1 MKKLGSSGFSLIE
14 LMIVIAIMG
23 IIAALAVP
31 SYRDMLA
38 RNRLKQAAEGLKS
51 DLQWMRAESIKQSCN
66 LRASFTEGAN
76 WSYQIYIPPA
86 AAGSACALQHVS
98 HGCPAAATANCNL
111 KTVSS
116 AQYAGT
122 KMDDPDFFSAP
133 ETVAEFDFR
142 RGEARRGNNS
152 LSHGS
157 VEMISANY
165 EVKVVVASVGRVRI
179 CNEKGSTGYPN
190 C

>member
-1 MKKLGSSGFSLIE
+1 MNKLKCSGFSLIE

-31 SYRDMLA
+31 SYQDMIA
-38 RNRLKQAAEGLKS
+38 RNRLKQVAEGLKS

-66 LRASFTEGAN
+66 LRASFTTGSN

-86 AAGSACALQHVS
+86 AAGSTCALQHAS
-98 HGCPAAATANCNL
+98 HGCPAAATANCNI

-122 KMDDPDFFSAP
+122 KIDDAEFFSSP
-133 ETVAEFDFR
+133 TTTAEFDFR
-142 RGEARRGNNS
+142 RGEARRSNNS

-157 VEMISANY
+157 VEVRSSNY

-179 CNEKGSTGYPN
+179 CNKEGSTGYPN